1 MSTSFCPFL
10 GTRVLLHRNLGN
22 QAGLIMLDTGGLSGS
37 DPCYVDSF
45 HAARE
50 VVRVLLKDQDKEIS
64 GVDVVQMVC
73 ALFDKFLSERA
84 KDVNETEVRIV
95 D

>member
-1 MSTSFCPFL
+1 
-10 GTRVLLHRNLGN
+10 
-22 QAGLIMLDTGGLSGS
+22 MLDTGGLSGS

-73 ALFDKFLSERA
+73 ALFDKFLAERA